1 MVLKEKTALLVGS
14 TGLVGGH
21 LLQLLLEQTAYHKV
35 KTFTRRRIQLDHPKL
50 EQIVVDFD
58 HLERYIEHFQ
68 VDDVYCCLGTT
79 IKKAGSK
86 EAFRKVDFEY
96 PLALAKMAKQCGAS
110 KYVMVTSIGADS
122 NSAFFY
128 NQVKGQVEEEVS
140 KLDLPSVHVFQPSL
154 LLGSRSESRPGERAA
169 IMVSPLIRLIARGS
183 WSKYR
188 PIQGK
193 DVAAAMYRV
202 GQSEALGNHVY
213 RYDQMMGK

>member
-1 MVLKEKTALLVGS
+1 MVLKEKTALLVGA

-21 LLQLLLEQTAYHKV
+21 LLQLLLEQPAYHKV
-35 KTFTRRRIQLDHPKL
+35 KIFTRRNIQLDHPKL

-110 KYVMVTSIGADS
+110 KYLMVTSIGADS

-128 NQVKGQVEEEVS
+128 NQVKGQVENEVNQ
-140 KLDLPSVHVFQPSL
+140 LNLPSVHVFQPSL
-154 LLGSRSESRPGERAA
+154 LLGSRSESRPGESAA
-169 IMVSPLIRLIARGS
+169 IMVSPLIKLIARGS

-193 DVAAAMYRV
+193 EVAAAMYRI
-202 GQSEALGNHVY
+202 GQSEAQGIHVY
-213 RYDQMMGK
+213 HYEQMLVK